1 MKNLDEYSRLTIK
14 ISKLGTVKRS
24 NNHSE
29 GHGFLVECDEIPRC
43 RVFGVTIA
51 DALERFQKLAYL
63 VINLT

>member
-1 MKNLDEYSRLTIK
+1 MKSLDEYSRLTIK
-14 ISKLGTVKRS
+14 VSKLGTANGS
-24 NNHSE
+24 NNHST

-43 RVFGVTIA
+43 RVFGATIA